1 MNELNKATHNNTDE
15 YQEHSVTEEYKSSR
29 KLYTHSFAWH
39 SYLFIIHKA
48 HLIYPISFF
57 SFFFLYQPKYLFIIN
72 FTTFTSERR
81 RYDPYTTKAKHK
93 SATKKEMLDI
103 LIHLQPLKFRLLV
116 LILKRCFMA

>member
-48 HLIYPISFF
+48 HLIYPISCPSPKHIKSLTLLGTASFIGPHVCHDP
-57 SFFFLYQPKYLFIIN
+57 SFFLDFTDI
-72 FTTFTSERR
+72 FTTSRV
-81 RYDPYTTKAKHK
+81 H
-93 SATKKEMLDI
+93 
-103 LIHLQPLKFRLLV
+103 
-116 LILKRCFMA
+116 